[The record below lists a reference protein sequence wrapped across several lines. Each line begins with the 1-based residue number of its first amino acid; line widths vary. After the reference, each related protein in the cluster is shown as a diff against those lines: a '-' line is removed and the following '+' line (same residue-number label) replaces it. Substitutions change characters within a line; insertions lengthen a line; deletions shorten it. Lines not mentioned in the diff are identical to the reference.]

1 MSSNVSSKNAAPAK
15 VKAKPSKPGP
25 SPASPGD
32 ARSRRSTAQPGK
44 PRPHAGED
52 LLRVLFDSSLDA
64 VLLVSLDGDILA
76 ANPAAQALFGHSE
89 EELRRAGWRHLIDTK
104 DPRFGE
110 ALIQHQN
117 TGRYSG
123 ELRFFDS
130 RGQEFPGE
138 LSSSG
143 LTGKDG
149 QRLTSIIVR
158 DISRRRQIETRLIAS
173 EERYAALFRDASD
186 PIVIADQSGRV
197 EEANSSFA
205 ALLGYQTSEL
215 PGMSVDSIHP
225 AHEMERIRLS
235 FYEIFR
241 TGHIAPVETSIL
253 RKDGSVVEVE
263 IRPALIE
270 IAGRTV
276 VQGIFI
282 DLTERKRLEQKRI
295 EEERAHRETLVREV
309 HHRIKN
315 NLQSVAGL
323 LQRELGR
330 FVGLNPRLETAISQ
344 VHAIAVVHGLQSSN
358 PDEAVRLCDSVSN
371 ICRTV
376 SDLSQRPVL
385 FHIEHEH
392 TAFTPVRIESSEAV
406 PVALILNELVLNAVK
421 HSPPEGHAPTVAL
434 SANGVSARIEIRNQ
448 APDSPGFD
456 IETGLGL
463 GTGLRLVRSLLPGAG
478 ATLVYDRNDAGLVV
492 TKLMLGEPVVHR
504 ILPKGSQ

>member
-1 MSSNVSSKNAAPAK
+1 MSSNASRKADAPAK
-15 VKAKPSKPGP
+15 VKAKPGKPGP
-25 SPASPGD
+25 SRASPDG
-32 ARSRRSTAQPGK
+32 AMLHREKAKSGE

-76 ANPAAQALFGHSE
+76 ANPAAQSLFGHSE
-89 EELRRAGWRHLIDTK
+89 EELRRVGWRHMIDTK
-104 DPRFGE
+104 DPRFRE

-158 DISRRRQIETRLIAS
+158 DISRRRQIEIRLIAS

-186 PIVIADQSGRV
+186 PIVIADQSGRL

-215 PGMSVDSIHP
+215 PGLSVDSIHP
-225 AHEMERIRLS
+225 AHEMDRIRLS
-235 FYEIFR
+235 FYQIFR
-241 TGHIAPVETSIL
+241 TGHIAPLETSIL
-253 RKDGSVVEVE
+253 RKDGSLVEVE
-263 IRPALIE
+263 IRPTLIE

-295 EEERAHRETLVREV
+295 DEERAHRETLVREV

-330 FVGLNPRLETAISQ
+330 FVELNPRLETAISQ

-421 HSPPEGHAPTVAL
+421 HSPGEGHAPTVAL
-434 SANGVSARIEIRNQ
+434 SANGVSARILIRNQ

-456 IETGLGL
+456 IDTGLGL
-463 GTGLRLVRSLLPGAG
+463 GTGLRLVRSLLPSAG
-478 ATLVYDRNDAGLVV
+478 ATLAYDRDDAGFVV
-492 TKLMLGEPVVHR
+492 TELTLGEPVVHR